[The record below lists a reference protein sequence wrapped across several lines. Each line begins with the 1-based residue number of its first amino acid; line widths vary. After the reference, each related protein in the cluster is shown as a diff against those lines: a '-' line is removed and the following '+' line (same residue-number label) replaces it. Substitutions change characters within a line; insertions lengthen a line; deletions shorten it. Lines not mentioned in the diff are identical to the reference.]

1 MMKFLSRL
9 NVCNDYQGSMGAWT
23 RQRTS
28 SMIRLSCLLLFL
40 VFNSLSF
47 AEEPFREW
55 TNLDGRKIKARF
67 IEGTKGQVKVRRTD
81 GRTFKI
87 PLDNLSE
94 EDRKYVKSLIFDP
107 TDGLVAWY
115 PFNGNAQDESG
126 NGHHGKVIGATLCKD
141 RKGNEDSAYLFA
153 MTGES
158 INLGNSPKLNPKNEM
173 TISAWI
179 KLGKEND
186 FFKEQGKYGLPI
198 VTRYCGGVGKF
209 KSYILRINHNRTLGA
224 YVYHKVISRESATA
238 SSPYDLGRT
247 IDYESSHFVALTF
260 NSSEGGYTFLDGDIL
275 NHISPKHSSE
285 SLILQS
291 SANTMIGS
299 FSNSNFMEFN
309 GVIDDVRIYEKAL
322 SANQIKSLYELEK

>member
-1 MMKFLSRL
+1 MRKFALIAS
-9 NVCNDYQGSMGAWT
+9 
-23 RQRTS
+23 
-28 SMIRLSCLLLFL
+28 FL
-40 VFNSLSF
+40 VTSLCF
-47 AEEPFREW
+47 AEEPFRVW

-67 IEGTKGQVKVRRTD
+67 IEQVQGQVSVQRTD
-81 GRTFKI
+81 GRTFRI
-87 PLDNLSE
+87 QLDQLSE
-94 EDRKYVKSLIFDP
+94 EDRKYVKTLTFDP

-153 MTGES
+153 MTDER

-198 VTRYCGGVGKF
+198 VTRYYGGVGKF
-209 KSYILRINHNRTLGA
+209 KSYNLRINHNRTLGA
-224 YVYHKVISRESATA
+224 YVYHKVISPESATA
-238 SSPYDLGRT
+238 SGPYDLGRT
-247 IDYESSHFVALTF
+247 IAYESSHFVALTF
-260 NSSEGGYTFLDGDIL
+260 NSIEGGYTFLDGEVL

-291 SANTMIGS
+291 STNTMVGS
-299 FSNSNFMEFN
+299 FSNSTFMEFN
-309 GVIDDVRIYEKAL
+309 GVIDDVRIYNKAL

>member
-1 MMKFLSRL
+1 ME
-9 NVCNDYQGSMGAWT
+9 AWVGP
-23 RQRTS
+23 RAS
-28 SMIRLSCLLLFL
+28 SMVRLSCLLLLL
-40 VFNSLSF
+40 VFNSQSF

-67 IEGTKGQVKVRRTD
+67 IEQMQGQVSVRRTD

-87 PLDNLSE
+87 PLDQLSE
-94 EDRKYVKSLIFDP
+94 EDRKYVKSLTFDP

-141 RKGNEDSAYLFA
+141 RKGKNDSAYLFA
-153 MTGES
+153 MTEER
-158 INLGNSPKLNPKNEM
+158 INLGSSPKLNPKNEIS
-173 TISAWI
+173 ISAWI
-179 KLGKEND
+179 KLGEEND

-198 VTRYCGGVGKF
+198 VTRYYGGVGKF

-224 YVYHKVISRESATA
+224 YVYHKVISPESATV
-238 SSPYDLGRT
+238 SSPYDLGHT
-247 IDYESSHFVALTF
+247 IAYESSHFVALTF
-260 NSSEGGYTFLDGDIL
+260 SSIEGGYTFLDGDIL

-285 SLILQS
+285 SQILQS
-291 SANTMIGS
+291 STNTMIGS
-299 FSNSNFMEFN
+299 FSNSTFMEFN

-322 SANQIKSLYELEK
+322 SANDIKSLYELEK

>member
-1 MMKFLSRL
+1 MRKI
-9 NVCNDYQGSMGAWT
+9 A
-23 RQRTS
+23 
-28 SMIRLSCLLLFL
+28 LFASL
-40 VFNSLSF
+40 FVFSLCF
-47 AEEPFREW
+47 AEEPFRVW
-55 TNLDGRKIKARF
+55 TNLDGRKIKAHY
-67 IEGTKGQVKVRRTD
+67 IEEVQGQVSVRRTD

-87 PLDNLSE
+87 PIDNLSE

-107 TDGLVAWY
+107 TDGLIAWY

-141 RKGNEDSAYLFA
+141 RKGNEDSAYHFA
-153 MTGES
+153 MTEER
-158 INLGNSPKLNPKNEM
+158 INLGNSPKLNPKNQI

-179 KLGKEND
+179 KLGEEND

-198 VTRYCGGVGKF
+198 VTRYYGGVGKL

-224 YVYHKVISRESATA
+224 YVFHKVISKESATL
-238 SSPYDLGRT
+238 SSPYDLNHT
-247 IDYESSHFVALTF
+247 IAYESSHFVAFTF
-260 NSSEGGYTFLDGDIL
+260 NSSGGGYTFLDGEVL
-275 NHISPKHSSE
+275 NYISPKHSSE

-299 FSNSNFMEFN
+299 FSNSTFMEFN

-322 SANQIKSLYELEK
+322 SRDEISSLYELEK